1 MGAGALHQHELHER
15 TSVAQES
22 HGAIGIGVESPQEAA
37 MPLGPD
43 ASANIEE
50 LSKAKAGDK
59 DWPRKRIIAA
69 AIHAAESKKKQRAQ
83 ADALKA

>member
-1 MGAGALHQHELHER
+1 
-15 TSVAQES
+15 
-22 HGAIGIGVESPQEAA
+22 